1 MIATR
6 HASTGADMASA
17 RASRPGR
24 CSDRLNPL
32 LPVFEA
38 DGLQTIKAAGSVIV
52 SVPGSANG
60 HHLLGMV
67 PSREEAA
74 ATILRLF
81 NPN

>member
-1 MIATR
+1 
-6 HASTGADMASA
+6 
-17 RASRPGR
+17 
-24 CSDRLNPL
+24 LNPL